1 MNESRFPFDS
11 QTGRKSLHPTPNEKG
26 KRSSFQGTHTDTPC
40 FSAVFSSR
48 VFGAKTTL
56 GMAGIKNAL
65 EWQPDGKEL
74 KTAKS
79 FPFAIETVWKTKQAA
94 ADTQFGVASEQAKKS

>member
-1 MNESRFPFDS
+1 
-11 QTGRKSLHPTPNEKG
+11 
-26 KRSSFQGTHTDTPC
+26 
-40 FSAVFSSR
+40 
-48 VFGAKTTL
+48 
-56 GMAGIKNAL
+56 MAGIKNAL